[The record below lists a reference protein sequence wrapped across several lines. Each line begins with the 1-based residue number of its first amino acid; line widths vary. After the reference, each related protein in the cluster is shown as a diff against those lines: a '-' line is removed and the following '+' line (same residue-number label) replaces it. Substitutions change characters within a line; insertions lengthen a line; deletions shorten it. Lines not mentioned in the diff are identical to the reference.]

1 MPKLS
6 KRHSGNKSKVD
17 RQTEMPLAEAVKTVM
32 GFQKAK
38 FDETVE
44 VAVRLG
50 IDPRQ
55 GTQNIR
61 GAFSL
66 PHGIGKTVRVIAFVD
81 GPAAEEAKAAGAA
94 EVGGEELAAKIE
106 GGWFDFDVAIAHPSM
121 MRFVGK
127 LGKVLGPQGKMP
139 TPKSGTVTTDVVT
152 AVQEFVAGKIEFR
165 NDAGGIVHAPV
176 GRRSFE
182 ENQLVEN
189 VQAFVSHIEK
199 LRPTSI
205 KGVYMKKVFIKS
217 TMSPAVAIQLA
228 Q

>member
-1 MPKLS
+1 MPKTS

-17 RQTEMPLAEAVKTVM
+17 RHQELPLAEAVKAVM

-66 PHGIGKTVRVIAFVD
+66 PHGIGKTVRVVAFVE
-81 GPAAEEAKAAGAA
+81 GPEAEEAKAAGAA

-152 AVQEFVAGKIEFR
+152 AVKEFVAGKIEFR

-199 LRPTSI
+199 LRPNSI

-217 TMSPAVAIQLA
+217 TMSPSVAIQVA